1 MNLLFVELEQCL
13 DLIHWLEQN
22 LKLPA
27 SRMDVRPAG
36 SFTYNTVRFQ
46 TSTSLKDH
54 AYEAEIWHSD
64 IFEVIH
70 LLLYYLHHQSECTL
84 SKPPI
89 QSPGFKHLPWTEVW
103 LQLWPLLDLK
113 GSVGKWVKVPG
124 RSFTFDW
131 ILQNWF
137 NGKNFSYHGYIKVFQ
152 IQSLIRLTS
161 QVKFYLIIRHSLQN
175 FCLI

>member
-1 MNLLFVELEQCL
+1 MWGQRAHLPIILWGLKPQLLERTM
-13 DLIHWLEQN
+13 
-22 LKLPA
+22 
-27 SRMDVRPAG
+27 RMRLRSD
-36 SFTYNTVRFQ
+36 TV
-46 TSTSLKDH
+46 
-54 AYEAEIWHSD
+54 

-89 QSPGFKHLPWTEVW
+89 QSPGLKHLPWTEVW
-103 LQLWPLLDLK
+103 LQLWPLLDLR

-124 RSFTFDW
+124 RSFTLDW

-137 NGKNFSYHGYIKVFQ
+137 TGKNFSYHGYMKVFQ